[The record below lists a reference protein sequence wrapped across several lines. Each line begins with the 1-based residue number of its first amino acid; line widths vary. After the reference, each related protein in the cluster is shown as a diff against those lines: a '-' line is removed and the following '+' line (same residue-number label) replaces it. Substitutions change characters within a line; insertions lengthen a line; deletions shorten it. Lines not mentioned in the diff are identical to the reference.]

1 MHAYRAVVG
10 LRLDLGISP
19 NLRIDF
25 RQNRPRR
32 GIIFIS
38 PLSYW
43 VKKKKTSRQN
53 IRCNRTLFY
62 ISPKRLIQSNTN
74 RRPLSCNEMHF
85 IKLLFNI
92 FKRTAID
99 NVSFGST
106 ISPVLKSY
114 FPNWVEWRKRLFLCM
129 APSQNARD
137 VQLID
142 ELFPYSI
149 VFLLNADKLLVFKKN
164 LIQFV
169 NKRSSI
175 NQNDSSFNDDI
186 CRNDF
191 ST

>member
-1 MHAYRAVVG
+1 
-10 LRLDLGISP
+10 
-19 NLRIDF
+19 
-25 RQNRPRR
+25 
-32 GIIFIS
+32 
-38 PLSYW
+38 
-43 VKKKKTSRQN
+43 
-53 IRCNRTLFY
+53 
-62 ISPKRLIQSNTN
+62 
-74 RRPLSCNEMHF
+74 
-85 IKLLFNI
+85 
-92 FKRTAID
+92 
-99 NVSFGST
+99 
-106 ISPVLKSY
+106 
-114 FPNWVEWRKRLFLCM
+114 M